1 MANITAEVGT
11 TVVKPNKSPIYRFIK
26 RCFDIVVS
34 ALGLIV
40 LSPIFLITALAIKLD
55 DPGPAFFMQD
65 RNGLNGKVFKIYKFR
80 SMCKDAPKMRAAMEA
95 QNELD
100 GPAFKMANDPRITK
114 VGRIIRKTSIDELP
128 QLLNIF
134 LGHMS
139 IVGPRPLPTYETDQL
154 NEYQRQR
161 LLAKPGLICY
171 WQIRGR
177 SNTTFGEWM
186 EMDFD
191 YINHAGIW
199 TDLKICLEAVP
210 AVLKGEGAE

>member
-1 MANITAEVGT
+1 LANVTAEVGT
-11 TVVKPNKSPIYRFIK
+11 TVVKPNKSPVYRAIK
-26 RCFDIVVS
+26 RLFDIIVS
-34 ALGLIV
+34 TLGLIL
-40 LSPIFLITALAIKLD
+40 LSPVFLITAIAIKLD

-65 RNGLNGKVFKIYKFR
+65 RNGLNGKVFKMYKFR

-134 LGHMS
+134 FGHMS

-154 NEYQRQR
+154 NVYQRQR

-191 YINHAGIW
+191 YINHASCW
-199 TDLKICLEAVP
+199 TDLKIMFEAVP

>member
-1 MANITAEVGT
+1 MANITSDVGT
-11 TVVKPNKSPIYRFIK
+11 TVVKQNTSIIYHAVK
-26 RCFDIVVS
+26 RCADLVLSSI
-34 ALGLIV
+34 GLIV

-65 RNGLNGKVFKIYKFR
+65 RNGLNGKVFRMYKFR

-100 GPAFKMANDPRITK
+100 GPAFKMANDPRITR
-114 VGRIIRKTSIDELP
+114 VGRIIRKSSIDELP